1 MHLFVCVF
9 VSEAKHSAKDRY
21 CSVYMYV
28 YCLHRMATAQLVKII
43 VILTLQCIK
52 TRKSDA
58 VTDIKTNETSL
69 CGQ

>member
-28 YCLHRMATAQLVKII
+28 YCLHRMATGLRSLCYTN
-43 VILTLQCIK
+43 LTVHK
-52 TRKSDA
+52 DKKSDA